1 MTKIQT
7 QLMYLI
13 QLTKQKK
20 IEDIRKYLLNNPNNQ
35 TYKGSLFIHFLAE
48 LYKGIGYLTTIIEK
62 KEDMGVDL
70 LLRHPLYPFQ
80 VSWAIQGKCHKR
92 PLAIDKIVPD
102 LHKYYNKAMKAYN
115 CKQYRMVSVS
125 GFVSN
130 TNKLEEENILKEF
143 MLLSSWEYIEDLINQ
158 YDPDKNEIP
167 QFELSPLNKIAAE
180 NVLRLLRTERL
191 AAIIQPTGTGKSG
204 IIYKT
209 LCSFADEKKL
219 VIAPNTAILKQ
230 YKDEY
235 KWSIPNTEYM
245 TYSYLTRRTSQEIKQ
260 LDISLL
266 VLDEYHRAGADEW
279 GRKIQKLIN
288 SHPGIKIVGASAT
301 PTRYLDGNRDMT
313 QELFKNNKASDISF
327 EQAIVKEMLPIPIY
341 VSALYSIKEEFEHLL
356 KKITTSQTG
365 DKALLIDKLN
375 TAKIDWESCN
385 GIPSIIDKYIRPE
398 DYKFI
403 VFCESEEHLRNMR
416 VEVEKWFRKSDS
428 FKNREIQRYTVM
440 NKYSK
445 NENNKQLNG
454 FRKAKDNRK
463 LHLLFAINMLNE
475 GIHIKDVSGAILLR
489 STVSPTIYFQQ
500 IGRALETDKPFR
512 PLIFDFV
519 NNFNAIRSNDLLN
532 NIGEAEDEENRTR
545 STIGLPP
552 INILEFLSIYD
563 ETKDIHRLFQEIEQH
578 IKPKWERMYGELV
591 VFWKE
596 NGYCMVPYNYSNQCL
611 ARWVVTQRQF
621 YKKQQLSL
629 DRVKKLESIDFIWDP
644 IQYNW
649 DEMYK
654 SLVNYYEE
662 NKHCDVPRSY
672 ENKRLAQWVG
682 EQRARKKNGT
692 IIDEQI
698 EMLEIIGFKW
708 SLAPNNGETL
718 FQQLV
723 AFKEE
728 HGHCNVPTYYENGP
742 LAKWVGRKRT
752 KFNCGELSDEE
763 IAKLQN
769 IGFLFSPFIDKW
781 NNNYEL
787 LVAFQREFG
796 HCNIP
801 QRDKNSLG
809 LWIHRQR
816 QQKKQGN
823 LSAEQIE
830 KLDKLNFDWDPA
842 ETNWNN
848 TFNELQVYILEKG
861 NCYIPRKGEYKVL
874 STWATRQRKEYI
886 RGTLSKER
894 IERLNSINFDWDPL
908 ETKWME
914 MFNTLFI
921 HFKENGPG
929 IVPKKS
935 ENLSLYKWVATQIQS
950 HREGKLSNERK
961 KSLTEIGLT
970 FL

>member
-1 MTKIQT
+1 
-7 QLMYLI
+7 MYLI

-20 IEDIRKYLLNNPNNQ
+20 IEEIKKYLLNNPSIQ

-48 LYKGIGYLTTIIEK
+48 LYKGIGYLTTIVEK

-70 LLRHPLYPFQ
+70 LLRHPHYPFQ

-130 TNKLEEENILKEF
+130 ANKLEEENVLKEF
-143 MLLSSWEYIEDLINQ
+143 MLLSSWEYIENLIKQ
-158 YDPDKNEIP
+158 YDPDKYEIP
-167 QFELSPLNKIAAE
+167 QFELSPLNEIAAG
-180 NVLRLLRTERL
+180 NVSRLLCTEGL

-209 LCSFADEKKL
+209 LCSYADEKKL

-235 KWSIPNTEYM
+235 RWSIPNTEYM
-245 TYSYLTRRTSQEIKQ
+245 TYSYLIRRTSQEIKQ

-279 GRKIQKLIN
+279 GKKIQKLIN
-288 SHPGIKIVGASAT
+288 SHPELKIVGASAT

-341 VSALYSIKEEFEHLL
+341 VSALYSIKEEYELLL
-356 KKITTSQTG
+356 KKITTSKS
-365 DKALLIDKLN
+365 DEEAAFLIDKLN
-375 TAKIDWESCN
+375 AAKIDWESCN
-385 GIPSIIDKYIRPE
+385 GIPSIMDKYIRPE
-398 DYKFI
+398 DWKFI

-428 FKNREIQRYTVM
+428 FKNRDIQRYTVM

-445 NENNKQLNG
+445 YENNKQLDD

-519 NNFNAIRSNDLLN
+519 NNFNAIRSNELFN
-532 NIGEAEDEENRTR
+532 NVAEAEDEENRKR
-545 STIGLPP
+545 STVGLPS
-552 INILEFLSIYD
+552 INILKFLSIND
-563 ETKDIHRLFQEIEQH
+563 ETKDIQRLFQEIEQH

-591 VFWKE
+591 VYWKE
-596 NGYCMVPYNYSNQCL
+596 NGHCMVPYDYFNQRL
-611 ARWVVTQRQF
+611 ARWIVTQRQF

-629 DRVKKLESIDFIWDP
+629 DRIQKLEAKGFIWDP
-644 IQYNW
+644 AQYNW

-654 SLVNYYEE
+654 VMLNYFEVNG
-662 NKHCDVPRSY
+662 HCDVPRNF

-682 EQRARKKNGT
+682 EQRSRKKNST
-692 IIDEQI
+692 ITDEQQ
-698 EMLEIIGFKW
+698 ERLESIGFKW
-708 SLAPNNGETL
+708 SLVANNGETL

-723 AFKEE
+723 IFNEE
-728 HGHCNVPTYYENGP
+728 NGHCNVPIDYENKP
-742 LAKWVGRKRT
+742 LARWVGRQRT
-752 KFNCGELSDEE
+752 KFNCGKLSDEE
-763 IAKLQN
+763 IERLQS
-769 IGFLFSPFIDKW
+769 IGFVFNPFKDKW
-781 NNNYEL
+781 NNNYEQ
-787 LVAFQREFG
+787 LVAFKKEFG

-801 QRDKNSLG
+801 QRDKNGLG
-809 LWIHRQR
+809 LWVHSQR

-823 LSAEQIE
+823 LPAEQIE
-830 KLDKLNFDWDPA
+830 KLDRLNFDWDPL

-848 TFNELQVYILEKG
+848 MFKELEGYIQKKG
-861 NCYIPRKGEYKVL
+861 NCFVPRSGEYKVL
-874 STWATRQRKEYI
+874 SIWATRQRKEYI
-886 RGTLSKER
+886 KGTLSKER
-894 IERLNSINFDWDPL
+894 IELLNSINFDWDPL
-908 ETKWME
+908 ETKWTE
-914 MFNTLFI
+914 MCNILFI
-921 HFKENGPG
+921 HFKEKGTGNL
-929 IVPKKS
+929 PKKS
-935 ENLSLYKWVATQIQS
+935 ENPPLYKWVGAQIQS
-950 HREGKLSNERK
+950 FREGKLSNKRLK
-961 KSLTEIGLT
+961 KLKEIGLT